1 MTSKRPRAI
10 LVAAIAAALALPLSA
25 APAKRAATIAD
36 LYAIQ
41 GVGEPVIA
49 PDGKSLAF
57 TVTSTDLPAV
67 KRWTNLWRVDAD
79 GKNARA
85 LTVLDK
91 RDASPDFSP
100 DGATLAFLST
110 RSGAPQVWFLPMAG
124 GEPEKKT
131 DLPGGVGAFRFS
143 PDGKRLF
150 LLADVWPACGAD
162 LDCNKKKDEAM
173 EKGKMKAVVADSL
186 FVRRWDSWEDGKRT
200 HILRMDLSDPR
211 APLVD
216 LTPGDFDSPAFSPGG
231 GADFD
236 VSPDGKELAF
246 TSHRDPFPAS
256 STNVDVFVVPVD
268 GTPEQLKAPKN
279 LTAKNPAA
287 DGAPRYSPDGKHL
300 AFRMQRTPGYESDR
314 FLLAL
319 HDRAAGTSRVLT
331 EEFDSWIG
339 DYRFS
344 PDGKKVFFVADVRG
358 RTPLHELD
366 LASGK
371 IDVVTS
377 TGLLDAFQIAP
388 DGTWAVLARRQM
400 HLPTELYRL
409 TLAGKERGK
418 VTPLTNRNEKLLSEV
433 ALSPMEEVFVD
444 SPTGKKV
451 QVLLVK
457 PHDFDPAKKY
467 PVIMNVHGGPQM
479 QWADAFRLDAQ
490 VYPGAGYIVAFPNP
504 HGSTGWGQD
513 YTAAISGDWD
523 GKVMKDVLAVA
534 DWLSVQ
540 KWADKERMGAM
551 GWSWGGYAMMWLA
564 GHDHPFKALAAM
576 MGVYDL
582 RSMYS
587 MTEELWFPEWDL
599 KGTPWQNP
607 EGYAKQ
613 SPSSY
618 VTKFKTPTLVL
629 TGQKDFRVPYTQSLA
644 FFTDLQKMGVPS
656 RLVVFENGSHWPGW
670 YDMVL
675 YYSAHLD
682 WFHRYLGGAP
692 SPYDPKALAFNDVFG
707 KEKDEKKDEAKAPAK
722 DDAKPAPRKAV
733 PPKPEE
739 KKVPANG

>member
-1 MTSKRPRAI
+1 MTRPVLRAAV
-10 LVAAIAAALALPLSA
+10 LAIAAAVACPLAA
-25 APAKRAATIAD
+25 APAAPAPKRAFTVDDVGRVKGVAEP
-36 LYAIQ
+36 AIS
-41 GVGEPVIA
+41 
-49 PDGKSLAF
+49 PDGKSVVF
-57 TVTSTDLPAV
+57 SVTSTDLPAV

-79 GKNARA
+79 GKNGRA

-91 RDASPDFSP
+91 RDASPAYSP

-110 RSGAPQVWFLPMAG
+110 RSGTPQVWFLPVAG

-131 DLPGGVGAFRFS
+131 DVPGGVGAFRFS

-150 LLADVWPACGAD
+150 LVADVWPECGAD
-162 LDCNKKKDEAM
+162 LDCNRKRDEAM
-173 EKGKMKAVVADSL
+173 EKGKMRAVVADSL

-200 HILRMDLSDPR
+200 HVLKMELADAK

-216 LTPGDFDSPAFSPGG
+216 LTPGDFDSPAFSVGG

-246 TSHRDPFPAS
+246 TSQREAFPAS
-256 STNVDVFVVPVD
+256 STNVDLYVVPVD
-268 GTPEQLKAPKN
+268 GTPDQLKAPKN

-287 DGAPRYSPDGKHL
+287 DVSPRYSPDGKWL

-319 HDRAAGTSRVLT
+319 FDRSAGTSRVLT
-331 EEFDSWIG
+331 EPFDSWVG

-344 PDGKKVFFVADVRG
+344 HDSKRVYFLADVRG
-358 RTPLHELD
+358 RTPLHVLD
-366 LASGK
+366 LASGG
-371 IDVVTS
+371 IGVVAA
-377 TGLLDAFQIAP
+377 TGLVDSFELSP

-400 HLPTELYRL
+400 HLPTELYRIAL
-409 TLAGKERGK
+409 VGKDPGPAI
-418 VTPLTNRNEKLLSEV
+418 PLTSQNQALVAEV
-433 ALSPMEEVFVD
+433 DFRPAEEVLVD
-444 SPTGKKV
+444 SPTGRQV

-457 PHDFDPAKKY
+457 PHDFDPSKKY
-467 PVIMNVHGGPQM
+467 PVIVNVHGGPQM
-479 QWADAFRLDAQ
+479 QWADAYRPDAQ
-490 VYPGAGYIVAFPNP
+490 VYPGAGYVVAFPNP
-504 HGSTGWGQD
+504 HGSTGQGQD

-523 GKVMKDVLAVA
+523 GKVMKDIRAVA

-540 KWADKERMGAM
+540 KWVDGDRMGAM

-670 YDMVL
+670 YDMIL

-692 SPYDPKALAFNDVFG
+692 SPYDPKALAFNQVFG
-707 KEKDEKKDEAKAPAK
+707 KEKDEKKDEAKK
-722 DDAKPAPRKAV
+722 
-733 PPKPEE
+733 
-739 KKVPANG
+739 

>member
-1 MTSKRPRAI
+1 MTLKPAF
-10 LVAAIAAALALPLSA
+10 AAALFALAALPLAA
-25 APAKRAATIAD
+25 APEKRAVTIED
-36 LYAIQ
+36 LHKVK
-41 GVGEPVIA
+41 GVAEPVIA
-49 PDGKSLAF
+49 PDGRSLVY
-57 TVTSTDLPAV
+57 TVTTTDLPAV

-91 RDASPDFSP
+91 RDSSPAFSP

-110 RSGAPQVWFLPMAG
+110 RSGDPQVWFLPVAG

-131 DLPGGVGAFRFS
+131 DVSGGVGAFRFS

-150 LLADVWPACGAD
+150 LVADVWPACGAD
-162 LDCNKKKDEAM
+162 LECNKRKSEAM
-173 EKGKMKAVVADSL
+173 EKGKMRAVVADSL

-200 HILRMDLSDPR
+200 HILRMDLADAK

-216 LTPGDFDSPAFSPGG
+216 LTPGDFDSPAFSVGG

-246 TSHRDPFPAS
+246 TSHRDASPSS
-256 STNVDVFVVPVD
+256 STNVDVYVAAVD
-268 GTPEQLKAPKN
+268 GTPEQLKTPKN
-279 LTAKNPAA
+279 LTAKNPAF
-287 DGAPRYSPDGKHL
+287 DGSPKYSPDGKSI

-319 HDRAAGTSRVLT
+319 FDRASGASRVLT
-331 EEFDSWIG
+331 ETFDSWVG
-339 DYRFS
+339 EYRFH
-344 PDGKKVFFVADVRG
+344 PDGKRVFFLADMKG
-358 RTPLHELD
+358 RTPLFDLD
-366 LASGK
+366 LASGA
-371 IDVVTS
+371 IQAVTAV
-377 TGLLDAFQIAP
+377 GHVDAFEIAR

-400 HLPTELYRL
+400 HLPAELWQVA
-409 TLAGKERGK
+409 LAGRTPGTT
-418 VTPLTNRNEKLLSEV
+418 TPLTFQNQALLEEV
-433 ALSPMEEVFVD
+433 DFRPMEEAYVD
-444 SPTGKKV
+444 SPSGKKI

-457 PHDFDPAKKY
+457 PHGFDPAKKY
-467 PVIMNVHGGPQM
+467 PVIVNVHGGPQM
-479 QWADAFRLDAQ
+479 QWADAFRGDAQ
-490 VYPGAGYIVAFPNP
+490 VYPGAGYVVAFPNP

-513 YTAAISGDWD
+513 FTAAISGDWD
-523 GKVMKDVLAVA
+523 GKVMKDVIAVA
-534 DWLSVQ
+534 DWLAVQ
-540 KWADKERMGAM
+540 PWADKDRIGAM

-564 GHDHPFKALAAM
+564 GNDGHFKALASM

-618 VTKFKTPTLVL
+618 VPKFRTPTLVI

-656 RLVVFENGSHWPGW
+656 RLVVLENASHWPGW

-675 YYSAHLD
+675 YYAAHLD
-682 WFHRYLGGAP
+682 WFHKYLGGAP
-692 SPYDPKALAFNDVFG
+692 SPYDPKALVAGDVFG
-707 KEKDEKKDEAKAPAK
+707 KEKDGKKDEAAK
-722 DDAKPAPRKAV
+722 K
-733 PPKPEE
+733 
-739 KKVPANG
+739 

>member
-1 MTSKRPRAI
+1 MTSMKPRAI
-10 LVAAIAAALALPLSA
+10 LAATIAAALALPLAA

-36 LYAIQ
+36 LHAMQ

-49 PDGKSLAF
+49 PDGRSLAF
-57 TVTSTDLPAV
+57 TVTTTDLPAV

-110 RSGAPQVWFLPMAG
+110 RSGAPQVWFLPVAG

-150 LLADVWPACGAD
+150 LLVDVWPACGAD
-162 LDCNKKKDEAM
+162 LECNRKKDDAM
-173 EKGKMKAVVADSL
+173 EKGKMKAIVADSL

-200 HILRMDLSDPR
+200 HILRMDLADPK

-216 LTPGDFDSPAFSPGG
+216 LTPGDFDSPAFSAGG

-246 TSHRDPFPAS
+246 TSLRDPFPAS
-256 STNVDVFVVPVD
+256 STNVDVYVVPVD
-268 GTPEQLKAPKN
+268 GTPEQLKAPRN

-287 DGAPRYSPDGKHL
+287 DGAPRYSPDGKLL

-314 FLLAL
+314 FLLAVF
-319 HDRAAGTSRVLT
+319 DRAAGTSRVLT
-331 EEFDSWIG
+331 EELDSWVG
-339 DYRFS
+339 DTRFS
-344 PDGKKVFFVADVRG
+344 PDGKKVFFTADVRG

-377 TGLLDAFQIAP
+377 TGFLDTFQIAP

-418 VTPLTNRNEKLLSEV
+418 VTPLTSVNEKLLSEV

-467 PVIMNVHGGPQM
+467 PVIVNVHGGPQM

-490 VYPGAGYIVAFPNP
+490 VYPGAGYVVAFPNP

-682 WFHRYLGGAP
+682 WFHRYLGGPA

-707 KEKDEKKDEAKAPAK
+707 KEKDEAKDEGKAPAK

>member
-1 MTSKRPRAI
+1 MTRLVFRAAV
-10 LVAAIAAALALPLSA
+10 LAIAAVAACPLAA
-25 APAKRAATIAD
+25 APAAPAAPAPKRAFTVD
-36 LYAIQ
+36 DVGRVK
-41 GVGEPVIA
+41 GVAEPVIS
-49 PDGKSLAF
+49 PDGKSVAF
-57 TVTSTDLPAV
+57 SVTSTDLPAV

-79 GKNARA
+79 GKNGRA

-91 RDASPDFSP
+91 RDASPAYSP
-100 DGATLAFLST
+100 DGATLAFLSN
-110 RSGAPQVWFLPMAG
+110 RSGTQQVWFLPVAG

-131 DLPGGVGAFRFS
+131 DFPGGVGAFRFS

-150 LLADVWPACGAD
+150 LVADVWPECGAD
-162 LDCNKKKDEAM
+162 LDCNRKRDEAM
-173 EKGKMKAVVADSL
+173 EKGKMKAIVADSL

-200 HILRMDLSDPR
+200 HVLKMELAD
-211 APLVD
+211 AKAALVD
-216 LTPGDFDSPAFSPGG
+216 LTPGDFDSPAFSVGG

-246 TSHRDPFPAS
+246 TSQREAFPAS
-256 STNVDVFVVPVD
+256 STNVDLYVVPVD

-287 DGAPRYSPDGKHL
+287 DVSPRYSPDGKAL

-319 HDRAAGTSRVLT
+319 YDRSAGTSRVLT
-331 EEFDSWIG
+331 EAFDSWVG
-339 DYRFS
+339 EYRFS
-344 PDGKKVFFVADVRG
+344 HDSKRVYFLADVRG
-358 RTPLHELD
+358 RTPLHVLD
-366 LASGK
+366 LASGG
-371 IDVVTS
+371 IGVVAA
-377 TGLLDAFQIAP
+377 TGLVDSFELSP

-400 HLPTELYRL
+400 HLPTELYRIAL
-409 TLAGKERGK
+409 VGKDPGPAI
-418 VTPLTNRNEKLLSEV
+418 PLTSQNQALLAEV
-433 ALSPMEEVFVD
+433 DFRPAEEVLVD
-444 SPTGKKV
+444 SPTGRQV

-467 PVIMNVHGGPQM
+467 PVIVNVHGGPQM
-479 QWADAFRLDAQ
+479 QWADAYRPDAQ
-490 VYPGAGYIVAFPNP
+490 VYPGAGYVVAFPNP
-504 HGSTGWGQD
+504 HGSTGQGQD

-523 GKVMKDVLAVA
+523 GKVMKDVRAVA

-540 KWADKERMGAM
+540 KWVDGDRMGAM

-587 MTEELWFPEWDL
+587 STEELWFPEWDL

-607 EGYAKQ
+607 EGYARQ

-629 TGQKDFRVPYTQSLA
+629 TGEKDFRVPYTQSLA

-670 YDMVL
+670 YDMIL

-682 WFHRYLGGAP
+682 WFHRWLGGAP
-692 SPYDPKALAFNDVFG
+692 SPYDPKALAFNQVFG
-707 KEKDEKKDEAKAPAK
+707 KEKDEKKDEAKK
-722 DDAKPAPRKAV
+722 
-733 PPKPEE
+733 
-739 KKVPANG
+739 

>member
-1 MTSKRPRAI
+1 MTLKTTRSAATASAFAATFSFA
-10 LVAAIAAALALPLSA
+10 LVLAPPLSA
-25 APAKRAATIAD
+25 APEKRAVTIEE
-36 LYAIQ
+36 LLKVK
-41 GVGEPVIA
+41 GVAEPAIA
-49 PDGKSLAF
+49 PGGRSLAF
-57 TVTSTDLPAV
+57 TVTTTDLPAV

-91 RDASPDFSP
+91 RDASPAYSP

-110 RSGAPQVWFLPMAG
+110 RSGTPQVWVLPLAG

-131 DLPGGVGAFRFS
+131 DVPGGVGAFRFS

-150 LLADVWPACGAD
+150 LVADVWPSCGAD
-162 LDCNKKKDEAM
+162 LDCNRKKDDAM
-173 EKGKMKAVVADSL
+173 EKGKMKAVLADSL
-186 FVRRWDSWEDGKRT
+186 FVRHWDAWEDGKRT
-200 HILRMDLSDPR
+200 HVLRMELADAK

-216 LTPGDFDSPAFSPGG
+216 LTPGDFDSPAFSVGG

-246 TSHRDPFPAS
+246 TSSRDANPAF
-256 STNVDVFVVPVD
+256 STNVDLFVVPVD

-279 LTAKNPAA
+279 LTAKNPAF
-287 DGAPRYSPDGKHL
+287 DGSPRYSPDGKSI

-319 HDRAAGTSRVLT
+319 HDRASGASRVLT
-331 EEFDSWIG
+331 ETFDSWVG
-339 DYRFS
+339 DYRFH
-344 PDGKKVFFVADVRG
+344 PDGRRIFFLADMKG
-358 RTPLHELD
+358 RTPLFDLD
-366 LASGK
+366 LA
-371 IDVVTS
+371 
-377 TGLLDAFQIAP
+377 TGALQPATAVGHVDSFEISP

-400 HLPTELYRL
+400 HLPTELWRL
-409 TLAGKERGK
+409 ALAGKEAGTA
-418 VTPLTNRNEKLLSEV
+418 TPLTTQNQALLAEV
-433 ALSPMEEVFVD
+433 DFRPMEEAWVD
-444 SPTGKKV
+444 SPSGKKI

-457 PHDFDPAKKY
+457 PHGFDPAKKY
-467 PVIMNVHGGPQM
+467 PVIVNVHGGPQM
-479 QWADAFRLDAQ
+479 QWADAFRGDAQ
-490 VYPGAGYIVAFPNP
+490 VYPGAGYVVAFPNP

-513 YTAAISGDWD
+513 FTAAISGDWD

-540 KWADKERMGAM
+540 PWADKDRMGAM

-564 GHDHPFKALAAM
+564 GHDHHYKALASM

-607 EGYAKQ
+607 EGYQKQ

-618 VTKFKTPTLVL
+618 VEKFKTPTLVI

-656 RLVVFENGSHWPGW
+656 RLIVLENASHWPGW

-692 SPYDPKALAFNDVFG
+692 SPYDPKALVANDVFG
-707 KEKDEKKDEAKAPAK
+707 KEKDEKKDAPKA
-722 DDAKPAPRKAV
+722 DA
-733 PPKPEE
+733 PK
-739 KKVPANG
+739 